1 MFQVKLEEQEEKSN
15 TLSEVNSV
23 LRDQLDK
30 AVDNNSN
37 LIEDLKRLASDWEKL
52 NRELVDRVSEMCF
65 FVSHNLFS
73 LFLILIRQ
81 IYFVYNS
88 FGNC

>member
-52 NRELVDRVSEMCF
+52 NRELVDRVSEMTF
-65 FVSHNLFS
+65 FVSQPFS
-73 LFLILIRQ
+73 F
-81 IYFVYNS
+81 Y
-88 FGNC
+88 

>member
-52 NRELVDRVSEMCF
+52 NRELVDRVSEMI

-73 LFLILIRQ
+73 LFLI
-81 IYFVYNS
+81 
-88 FGNC
+88 

>member
-1 MFQVKLEEQEEKSN
+1 MFPLQDQHVAEVRMFQVKLEEQEEKSS

-65 FVSHNLFS
+65 FVSHNF
-73 LFLILIRQ
+73 
-81 IYFVYNS
+81 
-88 FGNC
+88 

>member
-52 NRELVDRVSEMCF
+52 NRELVDRVSEMF
-65 FVSHNLFS
+65 FLCLTTFS
-73 LFLILIRQ
+73 LFLI
-81 IYFVYNS
+81 
-88 FGNC
+88 

>member
-52 NRELVDRVSEMCF
+52 NRELVDRVSEVIFCPHNRFHCF
-65 FVSHNLFS
+65 
-73 LFLILIRQ
+73 
-81 IYFVYNS
+81 
-88 FGNC
+88 

>member
-37 LIEDLKRLASDWEKL
+37 LIEDLKRLAHDWEKL
-52 NRELVDRVSEMCF
+52 NRELVDRVSD
-65 FVSHNLFS
+65 VFS
-73 LFLILIRQ
+73 TIQ
-81 IYFVYNS
+81 KCYS
-88 FGNC
+88 Q

>member
-52 NRELVDRVSEMCF
+52 NRELVDRVSDMCF
-65 FVSHNLFS
+65 FVSHNFFIVSDL
-73 LFLILIRQ
+73 
-81 IYFVYNS
+81 N
-88 FGNC
+88 

>member
-52 NRELVDRVSEMCF
+52 NRELVDRVSEMI
-65 FVSHNLFS
+65 FVSHNLFHC
-73 LFLILIRQ
+73 F
-81 IYFVYNS
+81 
-88 FGNC
+88 